1 MRAWVRW
8 EGDPKPK
15 EGGEEETPTFNSYWK
30 ATQSREELWEEG
42 GKIGNMGE

>member
-1 MRAWVRW
+1 MLKELV
-8 EGDPKPK
+8 GV